1 MTNLG
6 VMLKIV
12 SRISY
17 LLALT
22 LLIGLV
28 LVQLRNGHI
37 QSVNRLT
44 HLWAQEHRL
53 HQGLWEQRAQ
63 LARVIQ
69 SPPRLK
75 EKISVLGLD
84 LVPPGEDSTS
94 RTTERLAKSEDSHE
108 TGI

>member
-1 MTNLG
+1 
-6 VMLKIV
+6 LKV
-12 SRISY
+12 VGRISY
-17 LLALT
+17 LLILT

-28 LVQLRNGHI
+28 LVHLRNQHI
-37 QSVNRLT
+37 QNVNQLT
-44 HLWAQEHRL
+44 HLWAQEHQL

-75 EKISVLGLD
+75 EKIGVLGLD
-84 LVPPGEDSTS
+84 LVSPGQASTS
-94 RTTERLAKSEDSHE
+94 RETERLAKSEDSHD

>member
-1 MTNLG
+1 MKVVG
-6 VMLKIV
+6 
-12 SRISY
+12 RISY
-17 LLALT
+17 LFVLT

-28 LVQLRNGHI
+28 LVHLRNVHI

-44 HLWAQEHRL
+44 HLWAEEHRL

>member
-1 MTNLG
+1 MKVVG
-6 VMLKIV
+6 
-12 SRISY
+12 RISY
-17 LLALT
+17 LLILT

-28 LVQLRNGHI
+28 LVHLRNVHI

-53 HQGLWEQRAQ
+53 HQGLWEQRAE
-63 LARVIQ
+63 LARVMQ

-75 EKISVLGLD
+75 EKIAVLGLD
-84 LVPPGEDSTS
+84 LVPPGKDSSS
-94 RTTERLAKSEDSHE
+94 RATERLAKSEDSHE